1 MCFFTA
7 YVYTQPSNMNSKD
20 EEVIMYHRFL
30 EACKFAF
37 SKRAEL
43 GDPDYVD
50 IQNVSSQSVSQS
62 ASQPVGRSVSQLDN
76 QSVY

>member
-1 MCFFTA
+1 MLWYFTA
-7 YVYTQPSNMNSKD
+7 YVYAKTNTKD
-20 EEVIMYHRFL
+20 EEVLIYHRFL

-50 IQNVSSQSVSQS
+50 IQNVSIGT
-62 ASQPVGRSVSQLDN
+62 A
-76 QSVY
+76 